1 MISFARALGFLRELV
16 VAVRAFRLDDGIG
29 LPPADSRWERAG
41 RRMMIGATVLLG
53 AVGLWEIAA
62 PFAAGHYAAS
72 TAVALAG
79 ENMWHFG
86 VIAPV
91 PRYLPGPPSP
101 SDYYCH
107 HPFGMFWTAALF
119 SGVFGHHD
127 WVCRL
132 PAVLMSTSMPW
143 LIHRAVRATWGPAA
157 GGLAALMYAV
167 LPITLAYAAFFALE
181 VPTMFGMALGTWAL
195 VRFFQAGTN
204 RYAVFTLLG
213 FGYAACVDWPG
224 VLFAGLVLGGLLFR
238 GFVLR
243 RFFEPVPFERF
254 AALWASLV
262 ALLAVI
268 LLFHAAAIAKLDQLG
283 ELMRQGEFRALGADR
298 PLDEVLASRAYW
310 IALAFTPLAIGLGKV
325 AAPLLAVRLA
335 VRRTEL
341 ELIVL
346 ALLATAIFQ
355 YVVFKQGADIHFFW
369 PQYFALYA
377 AYAAG
382 ALAVTLEEGVRRHFP
397 RLAAAGLAP
406 GLGVALILGS
416 VAAILPEG
424 LGALLYARK
433 TGGRFNEKGLII
445 HPDVDKQA
453 ALAKV
458 AETLPDDAFV
468 GLDGSMKQMYWMDWT
483 LRRPVGPMPFPK
495 LGQALRQSHF
505 ALDLRFAAPAQ
516 AASLVEQFQTQA
528 FGPYLVADLR
538 AVTTPLEG
546 HALVPREPTLLQRL
560 FVSSS
565 HALYDIVPDP
575 FLTWELRHHFDRAS
589 AAPPAAAPRGPEQLR
604 IAHNVAVLAG
614 DMNGAAKLRERLLA
628 GTERR
633 VARDYTDGVSLL
645 GWRFE
650 TGASDF
656 FTVYFEARR
665 PLRANYP
672 FGITSHVEEAL
683 KTITPPDDKAWDV
696 GMPFVIPTTLWVE
709 GFIYAAVTEIL
720 GRPGRERYDGAF
732 RGRGAPVPV
741 EGPAEVTLFTR

>member
-1 MISFARALGFLRELV
+1 MISFARARGLLRELV
-16 VAVRAFRLDDGIG
+16 AVIRDFRLDDGVG
-29 LPPADSRWERAG
+29 LPPADPRFERAG
-41 RRMMIGATVLLG
+41 RALMLIATVLLG

-72 TAVALAG
+72 TAVALSG
-79 ENMWHFG
+79 ENMWHWG

-107 HPFGMFWTAALF
+107 HPFGMFWTAAF
-119 SGVFGHHD
+119 FGGVFGHHD

-143 LIHRAVRATWGPAA
+143 LIHRAARAAWGPMA
-157 GGLAALMYAV
+157 GGLAALTYAV
-167 LPITLAYAAFFALE
+167 LPITLAYATFFALE

-204 RYAVFTLLG
+204 RYAVFSLVGL
-213 FGYAACVDWPG
+213 GYAAAVDWPG
-224 VLFAGLVLGGLLFR
+224 MLFSGLVLGGLFLR

-243 RFFEPVPFERF
+243 RLFPPVAFERF
-254 AALWASLV
+254 ATLWASLV
-262 ALLAVI
+262 ALLAAI
-268 LLFHAAAIAKLDQLG
+268 ILFHAAAIAKLDQLG

-298 PLDEVLASRAYW
+298 PLDEVLQNRAYW
-310 IALAFTPLAIGLGKV
+310 IALAFTPLAIGLGKI
-325 AAPLLAVRLA
+325 AAPIIFVRLA
-335 VRRTEL
+335 VRRSEL

-346 ALLATAIFQ
+346 ALLGTAIFQ

-377 AYAAG
+377 AYAVG
-382 ALAVTLEEGVRRHFP
+382 ALTVTLEEGVARYFP
-397 RLAAAGLAP
+397 ARTAAAGV
-406 GLGVALILGS
+406 VALALGLAS
-416 VAAILPEG
+416 LAAIAPDG
-424 LGALLYARK
+424 LVALRYARK

-445 HPDVDKQA
+445 HPDLDKQA
-453 ALAKV
+453 ALSKV
-458 AETLPDDAFV
+458 AETLPEDAFV

-495 LGQALRQSHF
+495 LGQGLRQSHF
-505 ALDLRFAAPAQ
+505 AVDLRFAAPAQ
-516 AASLVEQFQTQA
+516 TASLVEQFQTQA

-538 AVTTPLEG
+538 AVTTPLEA
-546 HALVPREPTLLQRL
+546 HVLVPREPTLLERL

-565 HALYDIVPDP
+565 HASYNVVPDP
-575 FLTWELRHHFDRAS
+575 FLTWELRHHFDRAT
-589 AAPPAAAPRGPEQLR
+589 ATPPAVAPKGSEQLR
-604 IAHNVAVLAG
+604 IAHNIAVLAG
-614 DMNGAAKLRERLLA
+614 DTSGAARLRERLLA
-628 GTERR
+628 GADRGI
-633 VARDYTDGVSLL
+633 AREYTDGIAML
-645 GWRFE
+645 GGRFE

-656 FTVYFEARR
+656 FTVYFEAGP
-665 PLRANYP
+665 PLRTNYP
-672 FGITSHVEEAL
+672 FGITSHVERARAFSL
-683 KTITPPDDKAWDV
+683 TPPDDKAWDV
-696 GMPFVIPTTLWVE
+696 GMPFVVPTTLWVK

-741 EGPAEVTLFTR
+741 EGPAEVTLFTRN